1 MKIEGMKSHRSA
13 KPKKTPILSL
23 LRIFTLATVST
34 CILLYIVYGHVAP
47 LAYAAETKVETIEQ
61 REARLKAEL
70 AAVEAEQR
78 ANEALLVQTQSQT
91 ASLSRDVAI
100 LNAKI
105 KQSQLNIKAKN
116 LQIESLTKDIGTKDK
131 HIKSLVEDIDSSR
144 ESLAQIIRK
153 TRESDDVTLPE
164 ALLSQR
170 SLAGMVE
177 DVDSYNAI
185 QAALKNTFAEL
196 RDTKAQTEDEKATLN
211 KRRNQEFDA
220 RAAIEADQKKI
231 QALEKEKQLYLS
243 YSKSAEKGYESLI
256 ELKRA
261 KAADIRAQLFS
272 LRDAAA
278 IPFDKALKYAT
289 EASKNTGVRP
299 AFLLAV
305 LTQESNLGKNVG
317 SCYLT
322 NTLTGEGVSART
334 GNQIKNVMKPSRD
347 VEPFI
352 AITKSLGL
360 DYTKTL
366 VSCPFTIGY
375 GGAMGPAQFIPS
387 TWNLFKE
394 RIAKVVGKK
403 IPSPWEAPDAFAAS
417 SIYLSDLGA
426 ISGSFTA
433 ERNAACRYYSGR
445 VCDSK
450 SGNAFYGDQVMAK
463 AQNIQVNMIDPLQ
476 GF

>member
-1 MKIEGMKSHRSA
+1 MTGFKQAGILTVYILVLCTVYSIPTVVSA
-13 KPKKTPILSL
+13 ADTP
-23 LRIFTLATVST
+23 ATSVS
-34 CILLYIVYGHVAP
+34 
-47 LAYAAETKVETIEQ
+47 ETIAQ

-70 AAVEAEQR
+70 AQVEAEQR
-78 ANEALLVQTQSQT
+78 ANEALLAKTQSQS
-91 ASLSRDVAI
+91 ASITRDIAI

-105 KQSQLNIKAKN
+105 KQAQLNIKAKN

-131 HIKSLVEDIDSSR
+131 HIQSLVADINSSKESLAQLIRKTREADDVSLPEILLSQSTLAIMVEDIDSYHSV
-144 ESLAQIIRK
+144 Q
-153 TRESDDVTLPE
+153 V
-164 ALLSQR
+164 
-170 SLAGMVE
+170 
-177 DVDSYNAI
+177 
-185 QAALKNTFAEL
+185 ALKDTFAEL
-196 RDTKAQTEDEKATLN
+196 RDTKVQTEDEKTALN
-211 KRRNQEFDA
+211 KRRNQELDA
-220 RAAIEADQKKI
+220 RAEIENDKKSI
-231 QALEKEKQLYLS
+231 ESLEKEKQLYLG
-243 YSKSAEKGYESLI
+243 YSKSAEKGYQSLI

-278 IPFDKALKYAT
+278 IPFDKALKYAS

-322 NTLTGEGVSART
+322 NTTTGEGASART
-334 GNQIKNVMKPSRD
+334 GNLIKNVMKPTRD
-347 VEPFI
+347 IEPFI

-366 VSCPFTIGY
+366 VSCPFTVGY

-387 TWNLFKE
+387 TWNLFKD
-394 RIAKVVGKK
+394 RIAKVVGKA
-403 IPSPWEAPDAFAAS
+403 IPSPWEARDAFAAS
-417 SIYLSDLGA
+417 SIYLGDLGA
-426 ISGSFTA
+426 ISGSYTA

-445 VCDSK
+445 ACDTK